1 VTSNAGDF
9 VPHTED
15 DVEAMLSTIGLR
27 SLEDLF
33 DVIPADLRD
42 PAVDIVPAL
51 SEAEVVSHVSELAAR
66 NAPAA
71 SGPCFLGGGLYD
83 QYVPAAVRAL
93 MSRGEFATAYTPYQA
108 EASQGTLQALFEFQT
123 MISELFGLAVSNA
136 SLYDGGTALVEA
148 VNVAAMRGDARRVIV
163 CAGVNPRYRHVLDT
177 YADGLGVTVEMLP
190 ETDFGTEPGAVAEAA
205 RDEPV
210 LAVVVQQPNVYGFLE
225 EAAELA
231 AAGADAGAAVIG
243 VADPMTLGVVAP
255 PGEWGAQIAIAE
267 GQALG
272 NPIAFGGQCVGLFAC
287 DERFARHMPGR
298 LVGETVDTSGRRGYV
313 LTLQAREQ
321 HIKRE
326 RAGSNICTNQTLFA
340 LGVAFQ
346 LAWLGSEGLRKVGEI
361 SAGLARTAADAIE
374 RETPFRLA
382 SRRPFVREFALT
394 GPKPAPEVV
403 DELRHR
409 GVWAGPVAAD
419 HEDVFN
425 VALTERRTQPDI
437 DALVEALRE
446 VGKS

>member
-1 VTSNAGDF
+1 MTSNAGDF
-9 VPHTED
+9 VPHTD
-15 DVEAMLSTIGLR
+15 SDVEAMLSTIG
-27 SLEDLF
+27 STSVDDLF
-33 DVIPADLRD
+33 DVIPAALRD
-42 PAVDIVPAL
+42 RAVELAPAL

-71 SGPCFLGGGLYD
+71 SGLCFLGGGLYD
-83 QYVPAAVRAL
+83 HYVPAAVRAL

-123 MISELFGLAVSNA
+123 MIAALFGLAVSNA

-148 VNVAAMRGDARRVIV
+148 VNVAAMRGDARRVLV
-163 CAGVNPRYRHVLDT
+163 CAGVNPRYRRVLET
-177 YADGLGVTVEMLP
+177 YADGLGVAVEVLP
-190 ETDFGTEPGAVAEAA
+190 ESGFGTDAAAVAEAA

-225 EAAELA
+225 EAADLS
-231 AAGADAGAAVIG
+231 AAGNEAGAAVIG
-243 VADPMTLGVVAP
+243 IADPMTLGIIAP
-255 PGEWGAQIAIAE
+255 PGEWGAHMAIAE

-272 NPIAFGGQCVGLFAC
+272 NPIAFGGQCIGLFAC

-298 LVGETVDTSGRRGYV
+298 LVGETVDTQERRGYV

-346 LAWLGSEGLRKVGEI
+346 LAWLGPEGLRKIGEI

-374 RETPFRLA
+374 RDTPFRVA
-382 SRRPFVREFALT
+382 SQRPFLREF
-394 GPKPAPEVV
+394 
-403 DELRHR
+403 
-409 GVWAGPVAAD
+409 
-419 HEDVFN
+419 
-425 VALTERRTQPDI
+425 ALTERRTQADI
-437 DALVEALRE
+437 DVLVEALRE
-446 VGKS
+446 IGKS